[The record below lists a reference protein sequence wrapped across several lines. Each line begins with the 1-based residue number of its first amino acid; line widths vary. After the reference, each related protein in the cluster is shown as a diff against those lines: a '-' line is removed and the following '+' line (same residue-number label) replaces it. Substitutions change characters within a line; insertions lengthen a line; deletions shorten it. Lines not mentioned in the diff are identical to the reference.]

1 MIAIQ
6 VSLYPLEQEDINKPL
21 EAFWEVLRENNVH
34 YRITPLSTI
43 TWGDDEEGLYDI
55 IFEAYRKARK
65 QGAAVLVSTLVTG
78 SEEKIDELLRFNLDN
93 K

>member
-6 VSLYPLEQEDINKPL
+6 VSLYPLEQEDINKSL
-21 EAFWEVLRENNVH
+21 EVFWEVLRKNNID

-43 TWGDDEEGLYDI
+43 TWGDDEEGLYNI
-55 IFEAYRKARK
+55 IFDAYRKARK
-65 QGAAVLVSTLVTG
+65 QGPAVLVSTVVTG
-78 SEEKIDELLRFNLDN
+78 SKNRIGELLEF

>member
-6 VSLYPLEQEDINKPL
+6 VSLYPLEQEDIKRSL
-21 EAFWEVLRENNVH
+21 KIFWDVLKENNVDH
-34 YRITPLSTI
+34 RITPLSTI

-55 IFEAYRKARK
+55 IFSAYQKARK
-65 QGAAVLVSTLVTG
+65 GGPAVMVSTLVTG
-78 SEEKIDELLRFNLDN
+78 DEGRIRELLEY

>member
-6 VSLYPLEQEDINKPL
+6 VSLYPLEQADINRSLKVFWKVL
-21 EAFWEVLRENNVH
+21 EEKNVD

-43 TWGDDEEGLYDI
+43 TWGDDEKGLYNM
-55 IFEAYRKARK
+55 IFDAYLKARK
-65 QGAAVLVSTLVTG
+65 EGPAVLVSTLVTG
-78 SEEKIDELLRFNLDN
+78 DEERIKELLDF

>member
-6 VSLYPLEQEDINKPL
+6 VSLYPLEQEYIKRSL
-21 EAFWEVLRENNVH
+21 EVFWKVLKENRVD

-43 TWGDDEEGLYDI
+43 AWGDDEEGLYNM
-55 IFEAYRKARK
+55 IFDAYRKARK
-65 QGAAVLVSTLVTG
+65 EGPAVMVSTMITG
-78 SEEKIDELLRFNLDN
+78 SKDRIDELLEF